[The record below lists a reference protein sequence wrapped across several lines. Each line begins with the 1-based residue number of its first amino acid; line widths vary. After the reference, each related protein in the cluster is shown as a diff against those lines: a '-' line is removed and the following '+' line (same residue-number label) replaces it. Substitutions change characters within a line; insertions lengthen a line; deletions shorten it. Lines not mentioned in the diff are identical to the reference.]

1 MEKMRGFVLLFSLLA
16 VFVVAQRFAALEVK
30 PNGNADLDVATGI
43 YTLLSGGSITDNR
56 SKLSLVA
63 KYIQYKD
70 GDFIRAREANY
81 QSPEGNFTAAT
92 LEYLYSPDTL
102 RMSGVQ
108 IASKEL
114 RGLKAQNGLLTKEDV
129 LVLKGQVSSSEPA
142 LEAST
147 VIVDTAKNQ
156 ALVMGNFTFRQGGST
171 LRGQQAN
178 ATLLL
183 NFAGGKVQANTRV
196 PAEVLNRLRPFADKL
211 P

>member
-1 MEKMRGFVLLFSLLA
+1 MEMMRVFVLLFSLLA
-16 VFVVAQRFAALEVK
+16 LFAVAQRFAALEVK
-30 PNGNADLDVATGI
+30 PSGNADLDVATGI

-81 QSPEGNFTAAT
+81 QSPEGNFTATT
-92 LEYLYSPDTL
+92 LEYLYGADTL
-102 RMSGVQ
+102 RMTGVQ

-114 RGLKAQNGLLTKEDV
+114 RGLKAQNGLLTKEDI

-147 VIVDTAKNQ
+147 VVVDTTKNQ
-156 ALVMGNFTFRQGGST
+156 ALVLGNFSFRQGGST
-171 LRGQQAN
+171 LRGQAAN

-196 PAEVLNRLRPFADKL
+196 PAEVLNRLRPFADRL

>member
-1 MEKMRGFVLLFSLLA
+1 MRGLFVALSFVALFA
-16 VFVVAQRFAALEVK
+16 VAQRFAALEVR
-30 PNGNADLDVATGI
+30 PNGDSDLDVTTGI
-43 YTLLSGGSITDNR
+43 YTLLAGGSISDNR
-56 SKLSLVA
+56 SKLSLSA

-92 LEYLYSPDTL
+92 LEYLYGPDTL

-108 IASKEL
+108 IASREL
-114 RGLKAQNGLLTKEDV
+114 RGLKAQNGLLTKEDI

-147 VIVDTAKNQ
+147 LVVDTNRNQ
-156 ALVMGNFTFRQGGST
+156 ALVLGSFSFRQGGAT
-171 LRGQQAN
+171 LRGQQAS

-196 PAEVLNRLRPFADKL
+196 PAEVLNRLRPFADRL